1 MKDDSLFRTEALD
14 AQRTNWL
21 GPVSLSQPLSF
32 SVFAAIAL
40 LATLLLV
47 AFFAFGSYTKRTTV
61 TGQLLPAGGWSKV
74 ISRIGPVVRLRTLS
88 TLSTIRPVT

>member
-1 MKDDSLFRTEALD
+1 VKDDSLFRTEALD

-40 LATLLLV
+40 LATCCSSPSSPS
-47 AFFAFGSYTKRTTV
+47 AATPSA
-61 TGQLLPAGGWSKV
+61 P
-74 ISRIGPVVRLRTLS
+74 P
-88 TLSTIRPVT
+88 